1 MEYFG
6 AMQVVRNIDTLFTER
21 PHAVVLGNFDGFHLG
36 HKAITDRLCNIA
48 QTKGLV
54 PAVVTFQPHPMK
66 FFGADLKLIM
76 TEESKIRAFAEAGVE
91 TMFILEFSRRFA
103 DIDPEVFV
111 REFLVKKFRAAVV
124 IVGYDYRFGR
134 GRSGDYNLLVTLGS
148 KYGFTAV
155 RVPKVTCGKVTVS
168 STNIRNFLL
177 EGDVEKAGEFLGRPF
192 FIEGKVVD
200 GNKVGRQLGYPT
212 ANIDFRNELIPK
224 AGIYISMAVIDGERY
239 KSVTNIGRRPTFSF
253 PDQMKVETHIFDFNR
268 DIYGKDT
275 EIELLKYVRPEEKFP
290 DVETLIKAIDGD
302 CAVARKWFEENGY

>member
-1 MEYFG
+1 
-6 AMQVVRNIDTLFTER
+6 MQVIRNIEGFFTEK

-36 HKAITDRLCNIA
+36 HKAITDRLCHISE
-48 QTKGLV
+48 TKGLV
-54 PAVVTFQPHPMK
+54 PSVVTFQPHPMK

-76 TEESKIRAFAEAGVE
+76 TEESKIKAFAEAGVE
-91 TMFILEFSRRFA
+91 SMFILEFSRKFA

-111 REFLVKKFRAAVV
+111 REFLVKKFRAVVV

-134 GRSGDYNLLVTLGS
+134 ARSGDYNLLVTLGS

-155 RVPKVTCGKVTVS
+155 RVPKVTCGGVTVS

-177 EGDVEKAGEFLGRPF
+177 EGDMEKAAEFLGRPF

-224 AGIYISMAVIDGERY
+224 AGIYISMAVIGGVRHR
-239 KSVTNIGRRPTFSF
+239 SVTNIGRRPTFSF
-253 PDQMKVETHIFDFNR
+253 PDQMKVETHIFDFGR
-268 DIYGKDT
+268 DIYGEDT
-275 EIELLKYVRPEEKFP
+275 EIELLKYIRPEEKFP
-290 DVETLIKAIDGD
+290 DVETLIKAIDND
-302 CAVARKWFEENGY
+302 CVIAKKWFEDEGY

>member
-1 MEYFG
+1 
-6 AMQVVRNIDTLFTER
+6 MQIIRNIDEFFTEK

-36 HKAITDRLCNIA
+36 HKAITDRLCNISR
-48 QTKGLV
+48 TKGLV

-76 TEESKIRAFAEAGVE
+76 TEDTKIKSFADAGVE
-91 TMFILEFSRRFA
+91 KMFILEFSRKFA

-111 REFLVKKFRAAVV
+111 REFVVKKFRAAVV
-124 IVGYDYRFGR
+124 IVGYDYHFGK
-134 GRSGDYNLLVTLGS
+134 GRKGDYNLLVTLGK

-155 RVPKVTCGKVTVS
+155 RVPQVTCGGITVS
-168 STNIRNFLL
+168 STNIRNFLK

-192 FIEGKVVD
+192 FIEGTVVD

-224 AGIYISMAVIDGERY
+224 AGIYISIAVIDGVRH

-253 PDQMKVETHIFDFNR
+253 PDQMKVETHIFDFHD
-268 DIYGKDT
+268 DIYGKDV

-290 DVETLIKAIDGD
+290 NVETLIKAIDED
-302 CAVARKWFEENGY
+302 CILAKKWFEENGC